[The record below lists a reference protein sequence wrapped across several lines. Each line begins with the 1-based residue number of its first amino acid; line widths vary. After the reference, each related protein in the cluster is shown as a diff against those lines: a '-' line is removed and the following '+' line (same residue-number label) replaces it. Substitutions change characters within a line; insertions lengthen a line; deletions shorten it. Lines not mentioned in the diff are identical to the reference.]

1 MCKDFND
8 LNSQVKIIY
17 FNSNYI
23 CIHVFFFIYKQV
35 YFYLSKAWF
44 CNKTLSWLIIF
55 TWLYKKIK

>member
-23 CIHVFFFIYKQV
+23 CIHVFFFYINKFIFIYQKHDFV
-35 YFYLSKAWF
+35 
-44 CNKTLSWLIIF
+44 
-55 TWLYKKIK
+55 IKPYHD

>member
-35 YFYLSKAWF
+35 YFYLSKA
-44 CNKTLSWLIIF
+44 
-55 TWLYKKIK
+55 